1 MIRTE
6 RLTVKPMEEN
16 DQEACLDLLTNDIV
30 KKTYMLPDFEK
41 REDAVLLFQRL
52 QKMSVE
58 DKRYV
63 RGVYLNNYLIGYANE
78 VEIIDNAVELGYL
91 IHPDY
96 HGQGYMTE
104 ALTAL
109 IPDLFARG
117 FDEVVCGAFEEN
129 PASLR
134 VMAKAGMTR
143 LKKVDEIEYRGKIHR
158 CIYYSARKGN

>member
-109 IPDLFARG
+109 IPDLLARG

>member
-58 DKRYV
+58 DKQYV

>member
-41 REDAVLLFQRL
+41 REDAILLFQRL

-58 DKRYV
+58 DKQYV

>member
-6 RLTVKPMEEN
+6 RLTIKPMEEN

-41 REDAVLLFQRL
+41 REDAILLFQRL
-52 QKMSVE
+52 RKMSVE
-58 DKRYV
+58 DKRYI
-63 RGVYLNNYLIGYANE
+63 RGIYLKDHFIGYANE
-78 VEIIDNAVELGYL
+78 VEISGNSVELGYL

-96 HGQGYMTE
+96 HGQGYMAE

-109 IPDLFARG
+109 LPDLFARG

-134 VMAKAGMTR
+134 VMEKAGMTR
-143 LKKVDEIEYRGKIHR
+143 FEKVDEIEYRGKIHR